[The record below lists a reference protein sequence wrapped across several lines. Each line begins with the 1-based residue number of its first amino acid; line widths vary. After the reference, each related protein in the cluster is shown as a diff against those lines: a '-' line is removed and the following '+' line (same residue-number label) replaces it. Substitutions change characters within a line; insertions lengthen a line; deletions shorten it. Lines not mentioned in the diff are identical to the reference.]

1 MLGFDD
7 FDEHCVFGNDVEMT
21 YQQVAS
27 LRAQVVGHQPP
38 PIPYYVCKMTKSN
51 VIRGKAKMVNI

>member
-21 YQQVAS
+21 SQQVAS
-27 LRAQVVGHQPP
+27 LRAQVVGQQP